1 MNELITITRN
11 EAGNDIVSARE
22 LYEFLGFNTTHW
34 SKWYKKNIIKND
46 FAIENN
52 DYSELA
58 LSAKTPKNGRPT
70 KDFALTLDF
79 AKRISMMAK
88 TEKGEEAR
96 RYFLKCEEVAKNP
109 ILKLDR
115 SALAQ
120 MVIESENER
129 LRAEE
134 RIELQKEQLQIQ
146 APKVKFVNEVLESK
160 STYLTNVIAKHYGI
174 SAITLNRILSGKRIQ
189 YKQDGTWLLYS
200 KYQGKEY
207 TKTKTATFQGSDG
220 STRTNI
226 STVWTEKG
234 RMFIDGVLKNELLT
248 VA

>member
-1 MNELITITRN
+1 MEGLIKIQENEEGN
-11 EAGNDIVSARE
+11 EVVSARE
-22 LYEFLGFNTTHW
+22 LYEFLGFAQQHW

-46 FAIENN
+46 FAIEGV
-52 DYSELA
+52 DYSELP
-58 LSAKTPKNGRPT
+58 LSGRTKN
-70 KDFALTLDF
+70 FAITIDF
-79 AKRISMMAK
+79 AKKISMMAK

-109 ILKLDR
+109 IKSLDR

-120 MVIESENER
+120 MVIDSENER

-146 APKVKFVNEVLESK
+146 APKVNYVNEVLDSK
-160 STYLTNVIAKHYGI
+160 STYLTNVIAKHYGM
-174 SAITLNRILSGKRIQ
+174 SARTLNKMLSDNRIQ
-189 YKQDGTWLLYS
+189 YKQDGTWILYS
-200 KYQGKEY
+200 KYQNKDY

-220 STRTNI
+220 SVRTNI

-234 RMFIDGVLKNELLT
+234 RMFIDSFLNNNHLKI
-248 VA
+248 A